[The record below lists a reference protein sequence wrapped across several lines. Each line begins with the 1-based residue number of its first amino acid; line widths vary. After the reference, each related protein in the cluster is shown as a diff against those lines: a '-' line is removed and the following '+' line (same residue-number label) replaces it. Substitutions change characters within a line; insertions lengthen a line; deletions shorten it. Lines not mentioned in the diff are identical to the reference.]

1 MIYLKNYWI
10 RNNVVQT
17 DYIDDGYILLTYI
30 GLRIIQKEDKPTQ
43 IVSVDD
49 IIEEVYG
56 TEVSSPIRI
65 KIIDSIFLLAEFGK
79 IEIIRNIGKRNNKW
93 ELDISKLWIDT
104 SKGDFTMVEQSEIQR
119 LLQLPNRNR
128 IALLRYYLV
137 LLSTMTNGVGNQ
149 SLARIR
155 GLVSVSKKMQIEY
168 NKLLDELNYQLGE
181 EDEEEEFV
189 IDREHLEKVLEDRRI
204 RGRQQQLKEL
214 NEERQRYE
222 EAIREEEIIIAKLR
236 ERNADQSVIDEEL
249 TIVDKNKQ
257 NIEELD
263 KQINELKDT

>member
-1 MIYLKNYWI
+1 MKA
-10 RNNVVQT
+10 
-17 DYIDDGYILLTYI
+17 ID
-30 GLRIIQKEDKPTQ
+30 
-43 IVSVDD
+43 
-49 IIEEVYG
+49 
-56 TEVSSPIRI
+56 
-65 KIIDSIFLLAEFGK
+65 
-79 IEIIRNIGKRNNKW
+79 
-93 ELDISKLWIDT
+93 
-104 SKGDFTMVEQSEIQR
+104 
-119 LLQLPNRNR
+119 
-128 IALLRYYLV
+128 
-137 LLSTMTNGVGNQ
+137 
-149 SLARIR
+149 
-155 GLVSVSKKMQIEY
+155 EY

>member
-1 MIYLKNYWI
+1 MSY
-10 RNNVVQT
+10 
-17 DYIDDGYILLTYI
+17 
-30 GLRIIQKEDKPTQ
+30 
-43 IVSVDD
+43 
-49 IIEEVYG
+49 
-56 TEVSSPIRI
+56 
-65 KIIDSIFLLAEFGK
+65 
-79 IEIIRNIGKRNNKW
+79 
-93 ELDISKLWIDT
+93 ISKLRDRVWAYRRNALSMKAID
-104 SKGDFTMVEQSEIQR
+104 
-119 LLQLPNRNR
+119 
-128 IALLRYYLV
+128 
-137 LLSTMTNGVGNQ
+137 
-149 SLARIR
+149 
-155 GLVSVSKKMQIEY
+155 EY